1 MTVVARRLSAH
12 GLSCVVPN
20 GWDVRIEQREQS
32 TVNVPTTDLPVG
44 GFVHPVLHAATS
56 SLPPRRGDYGSGY
69 VEKMTTADVFISIAE
84 FDHEAGETAM
94 FSDGVP
100 GPLRSADFH
109 PEAQQ
114 RVIAGMCGAQRF
126 FTTNGRA
133 FGLYVVLGSFLQ
145 RKLLVQH
152 ANAFVSSLEI
162 APR

>member
-1 MTVVARRLSAH
+1 MAAVARRLAAH
-12 GLSCVVPN
+12 GLSCAVPN

-32 TVNVPTTDLPVG
+32 SVNVPTTDLPMG

-69 VEKMTTADVFISIAE
+69 VEKMTPSDVFVSIAE

-94 FSDGVP
+94 FLDGLP
-100 GPLRSADFH
+100 PALRSADFH

-114 RVIAGMCGAQRF
+114 RVIAGMCGSQRF

-133 FGLYVVLGSFLQ
+133 FGLYVVLGSWLQ

-152 ANAFVSSLEI
+152 ANGFISTVEI